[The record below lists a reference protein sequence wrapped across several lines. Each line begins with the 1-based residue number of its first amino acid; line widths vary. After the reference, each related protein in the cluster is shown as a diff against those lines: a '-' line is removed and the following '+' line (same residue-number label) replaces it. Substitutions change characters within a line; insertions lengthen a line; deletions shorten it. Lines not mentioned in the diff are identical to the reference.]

1 MVPSGGSFAELG
13 FTRKRSRED
22 MQLERPASVGV
33 DDENMHVLANEGVG
47 DAAPQSWESQR
58 IAQLQ
63 QELANAHST
72 IAYQQAEIG
81 ALRCQVSTLHGKLLH
96 TYGDAEY

>member
-1 MVPSGGSFAELG
+1 MVPSGGSFAELNA

-22 MQLERPASVGV
+22 MQLERPASVSV
-33 DDENMHVLANEGVG
+33 DDENMLMLANEGQ
-47 DAAPQSWESQR
+47 ASPQSWESQR

-72 IAYQQAEIG
+72 IAHQQAEIG
-81 ALRCQVSTLHGKLLH
+81 ALRCQVSTLHGQLLH